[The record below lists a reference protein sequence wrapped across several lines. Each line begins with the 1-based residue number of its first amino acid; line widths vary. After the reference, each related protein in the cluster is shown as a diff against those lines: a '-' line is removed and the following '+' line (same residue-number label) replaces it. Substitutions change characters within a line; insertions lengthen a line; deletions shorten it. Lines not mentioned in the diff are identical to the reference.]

1 MRNGA
6 EMMKRVFILSR
17 ESMFSLGIETLLSQ
31 EAGIEIVSWDADLSA
46 SIDCIQRHQPD
57 VVIVNCDDPE
67 PELTAAVLSI
77 FREPLGI
84 CVIGLSLQNNQ
95 ISIYR
100 GEKKQVRQVDDLL
113 NAIQD

>member
-1 MRNGA
+1 
-6 EMMKRVFILSR
+6 MKRVFILSR

-31 EAGIEIVSWDADLSA
+31 EAGIEIVNRDTNFGA
-46 SIDCIQRHQPD
+46 SIECIQRHSPD

-67 PELTAAVLSI
+67 PELTSAVLSI
-77 FREPLGI
+77 FRDTLGI
-84 CVIGLSLQNNQ
+84 CVIGLSLENNQ

-100 GEKKQVRQVDDLL
+100 GEKKQVRQVEDLL